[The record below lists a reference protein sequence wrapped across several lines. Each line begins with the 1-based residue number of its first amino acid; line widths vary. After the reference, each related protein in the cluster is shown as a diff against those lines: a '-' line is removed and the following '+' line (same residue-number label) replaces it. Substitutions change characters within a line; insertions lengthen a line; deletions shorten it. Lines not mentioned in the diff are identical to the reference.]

1 MKLNN
6 PKAVD
11 VATELTL
18 SAMEHNMIYVTTDD
32 SPEEAAKKVLTFFNT
47 IADAL
52 SSETL
57 SQEGSCF
64 NQ

>member
-52 SSETL
+52 SSET
-57 SQEGSCF
+57 
-64 NQ
+64 